1 MKFTTSTLW
10 FILRHALFWFVAWL
24 SLTLLLATDTWSFAP
39 IDRWY
44 AALYLPGLVVTVY
57 LTRFAVV
64 PYLRSQRKPA
74 VFYLMLL
81 GFAVAAGKFI
91 HELVF
96 SWGDSALSQYYFGE
110 YNEWESYWVNCLVQ
124 AIALGLHFSRSWF
137 QQQTKIRNIQHARLQ
152 SEVRLLRSQLE
163 PHFLF
168 NSLNSLYALSLRQ
181 DPHTPQ
187 AILELAE
194 LLRYVQLSST
204 RKEVYLQE
212 EWDFLL
218 KYKNIQ
224 ELRLD
229 KKVELSF
236 ESAGRLEGKKIV
248 PLLLINPVENAFK
261 HFQPPIDG
269 KGSIRVFLQL
279 MGDQL
284 YMTIQNSFRPD
295 EQDKKPGT
303 GLDHLKKQLHIHY
316 PEKHELSFETSSMLF
331 ICEMKI
337 DLS

>member
-1 MKFTTSTLW
+1 MKITMNSLW
-10 FILRHALFWFVAWL
+10 FILRHLLFW
-24 SLTLLLATDTWSFAP
+24 LAVWVILVLVFSTDTWHIGS
-39 IDRWY
+39 IDLWY
-44 AALYLPGLVVTVY
+44 AAFFLPGLMLTVY
-57 LTRFAVV
+57 LTRFLVV
-64 PYLRSQRKPA
+64 PLLKRRSKPIA
-74 VFYLMLL
+74 FFIIALGLASGTGRLL
-81 GFAVAAGKFI
+81 
-91 HELVF
+91 HEGTMWL
-96 SWGDSALSQYYFGE
+96 GDKTLDQFYFGE
-110 YNEWESYWVNCLVQ
+110 YDLISSIIVNTIVQ
-124 AIALGLHFSRSWF
+124 FLALGLHFSLAWF
-137 QQQTKIRNIQHARLQ
+137 RQQTKMRDVQHARLQ
-152 SEVRLLRSQLE
+152 SEIRLLRSQLE

-224 ELRLD
+224 ALRLD

-236 ESAGRLEGKKIV
+236 ESAGRLEGRKIV

-261 HFQPPIDG
+261 HFQAPIDG

-279 MGDQL
+279 MEDQL

-295 EQDKKPGT
+295 EEKKQPGT
-303 GLDHLKKQLHIHY
+303 GLAHLKKQLQIHY

-331 ICEMKI
+331 VCEMKI